1 MSYTAIVEGDAA
13 TPAFLNAIFTEIDPE
28 ATALDLLKMASGSVI
43 NWVTGDI
50 TLTHAAGKL
59 TFGGDGAVEIDFNN
73 HEMTN
78 VDINSG
84 AIDGTVIGGAS
95 VAAGS
100 FAAVVGTTGAFSSTL
115 AVTGTSTIAHVDA
128 TVSGVVAN
136 LDNTAAAAL
145 NGMIAAER
153 GGSVAYY
160 IGFDASDNFAL
171 LNIAANAA
179 NLTVTDAGNVTIRGT
194 TTLTDTLSRSVTNTI
209 TAGTTQTQAGAT
221 TLTTDINRVTII
233 GTNGDGVELPTAIAG
248 LEILIINDDSAQTLQ
263 VWPNTSDAIDG
274 GSADAVDT
282 SQVSAG
288 ASRTYIAVDAT
299 NWYNAIDG

>member
-1 MSYTAIVEGDAA
+1 M
-13 TPAFLNAIFTEIDPE
+13 
-28 ATALDLLKMASGSVI
+28 
-43 NWVTGDI
+43 
-50 TLTHAAGKL
+50 
-59 TFGGDGAVEIDFNN
+59 
-73 HEMTN
+73 
-78 VDINSG
+78 
-84 AIDGTVIGGAS
+84 
-95 VAAGS
+95 
-100 FAAVVGTTGAFSSTL
+100 
-115 AVTGTSTIAHVDA
+115 
-128 TVSGVVAN
+128 SGVVAN